1 MRVLVYLF
9 ESIMCSPASNK
20 KVLFKLHKGFWDLIA
35 LKATSNVFSRQCII
49 CCCLQ
54 FLECLEKS
62 DNTWLKNTFLAVYRY
77 TVIMFSNNRKWEK
90 ALDLLWPWK
99 RLNIWQKHTARV
111 IPDWNMFV
119 GACMVKHLWHMC
131 VSLPVICL
139 SFFVSVRVWFGSAQR
154 DLWPQKV
161 DVGAKCAFTRSPC
174 YLSPSESVEICSPVC
189 VRVFC
194 LFVTVNSEI
203 NTSKLYVTRS
213 MQPDNNSFS
222 LAQIHTYYCLAQS
235 PGKELVDLWP
245 TSEDGPLPYSLHAAQ
260 KDMFVSTKKYIYIY
274 IWQFFGLSVLHPR
287 VQLLR
292 CTPTHSAAASL
303 NQQGRERAH

>member
-1 MRVLVYLF
+1 MLF
-9 ESIMCSPASNK
+9 LTE
-20 KVLFKLHKGFWDLIA
+20 
-35 LKATSNVFSRQCII
+35 T
-49 CCCLQ
+49 CL
-54 FLECLEKS
+54 
-62 DNTWLKNTFLAVYRY
+62 
-77 TVIMFSNNRKWEK
+77 WEH
-90 ALDLLWPWK
+90 AW
-99 RLNIWQKHTARV
+99 LNICDT
-111 IPDWNMFV
+111 
-119 GACMVKHLWHMC
+119 C
-131 VSLPVICL
+131 VSVFQLSVCL
-139 SFFVSVRVWFGSAQR
+139 FLSLYEH

-213 MQPDNNSFS
+213 MQLDNNSFS

-260 KDMFVSTKKYIYIY
+260 KDMFVSTKKKKNIY